1 MTFLFLISFPFLL
14 ISHTPTAIS
23 DESWKIITVILS
35 FTPTVYTSVGIM
47 TTLFPNIPILILFV
61 LLFRLSSVL
70 MAWIVDIPCLSPFVT
85 IPTVPP
91 TFPILA
97 VLTILIF
104 SFSADLTVLFKDRI
118 PIFAIWISIITPSK
132 IILYTISRTW
142 MSTSSTL
149 LPFPTHKIITTLS
162 LFKTKSSATEWTSTT
177 SLPKGHYDIISK

>member
-1 MTFLFLISFPFLL
+1 
-14 ISHTPTAIS
+14 
-23 DESWKIITVILS
+23 
-35 FTPTVYTSVGIM
+35 M

-118 PIFAIWISIITPSK
+118 PIFAI
-132 IILYTISRTW
+132 
-142 MSTSSTL
+142 
-149 LPFPTHKIITTLS
+149 
-162 LFKTKSSATEWTSTT
+162 
-177 SLPKGHYDIISK
+177 